1 MKIKRLL
8 AVLISTALVVSMIPA
23 FVFADETE
31 AETEETQATETTE
44 TTAEETRSSES
55 ESSVTAATDSE
66 TTEPSATETE
76 REEETIPSETDPA
89 ETTPEESSQPSEPTA
104 TTEPQTDSKKASDA
118 EDLGGKCGAGID
130 WTFDASGKMTLTG
143 QGNMYAYDSENLPPW
158 DSFKDKIKTVIIGD
172 GITNVG
178 RYAFL
183 DCKNITS
190 VKIAD
195 TVTEIKIGAFTNCT
209 SLESV
214 IIPDAV
220 TTINTTSFTGCT
232 SLKTVKLGS
241 GVNAIYRAFQNCTSL
256 KSIYLPD
263 SVTAISGAFEGCTSL
278 ESINLPKGVTII
290 EKNTFKGCTSLKTI
304 SIHNAVHLINTDA
317 FKDCPNLT
325 DVYYGGSE
333 LNWSF
338 VTIVDGNTDLTS
350 ANIILKGSDSQY
362 SIKVKTVSGGYLTL
376 DRYYAAKGE
385 TVKVT
390 VHPDN
395 GYYFDGMKVN
405 DDFSGSAQFT
415 MPGEDVT
422 IVPAFNKLVQAQVGD
437 RKIDYHGILVY
448 TVTNNAMNGAGT
460 VRCDG
465 VMMLAVP
472 VGSEYILYDIYKT
485 IVIPATVTLEGITY
499 KVTSIESNAFKDF
512 IYMKNLTIG
521 SNVSVIGNNAFYGCT
536 TLTSVN
542 GGSGLKTIGA
552 NAFARCP
559 KLSSFKIYS
568 KCLAKIGTYA
578 FNKDSKLKTL
588 YIKNTSK
595 LTKKGV
601 KKSLKGSKV
610 KTVKVKK
617 SKVKKYKKY
626 FTKKNCGRKVKVK
639 K

>member
-1 MKIKRLL
+1 MKHVKIMSVLL
-8 AVLISTALVVSMIPA
+8 SVAMCMSLVMAPVC
-23 FVFADETE
+23 VFADETE
-31 AETEETQATETTE
+31 APAETIESTEASEKKETEAPKETKETKKETEP
-44 TTAEETRSSES
+44 S
-55 ESSVTAATDSE
+55 
-66 TTEPSATETE
+66 EPSATETE
-76 REEETIPSETDPA
+76 REEETAPSENEPA
-89 ETTPEESSQPSEPTA
+89 ETAPEESSKPSEPTA

-130 WTFDASGKMTLTG
+130 WTFDGSGKMTLTG

-195 TVTEIKIGAFTNCT
+195 TVTEIKIGAFANCT

-263 SVTAISGAFEGCTSL
+263 GVTAINGAFEGCTSL

-290 EKNTFKGCTSLKTI
+290 EKNTFKGCTSLKSI

-338 VTIVDGNTDLTS
+338 VTIVEGNTDLTS
-350 ANIILKGSDSQY
+350 ANIIYKGSDAQY

-422 IVPAFNKLVQAQVGD
+422 IAPVFSKLVQAKVGD
-437 RKIDYHGILVY
+437 TKIDYHGILVY
-448 TVTNNAMNGAGT
+448 TVTNNAMNGTGT

-465 VMMLAVP
+465 VMMIAVP
-472 VGSEYILYDIYKT
+472 VGSEYILYDVYKN
-485 IVIPATVTLEGITY
+485 IEIPAAVTLEGITY
-499 KVTSIESNAFKDF
+499 KVTSIESNAFKDL
-512 IYMKNLTIG
+512 IYMKSLTIG
-521 SNVSVIGNNAFYGCT
+521 SNVSVIGSNAFYGCT
-536 TLTSVN
+536 SLTSVS
-542 GGSGLKTIGA
+542 GGKGLKTIGS

-568 KCLAKIGTYA
+568 KCLSKIGTTC
-578 FNKDSKLKTL
+578 FTGDKKLKTL
-588 YIKNTSK
+588 YIKNTTK

-617 SKVKKYKKY
+617 SKVKKYKKF